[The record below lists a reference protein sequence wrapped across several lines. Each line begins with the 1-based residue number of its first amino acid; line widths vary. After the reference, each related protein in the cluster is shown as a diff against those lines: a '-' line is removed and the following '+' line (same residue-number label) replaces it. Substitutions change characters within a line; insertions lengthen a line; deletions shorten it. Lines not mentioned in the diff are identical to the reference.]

1 VATRKQEIDMKI
13 VRIESSKIVRI
24 ESSYHPGKGYHLD
37 GASREIKMPRRR
49 WFDSFEEM
57 MAAVERLNPDVEFV

>member
-1 VATRKQEIDMKI
+1 MKT
-13 VRIESSKIVRI
+13 VRI